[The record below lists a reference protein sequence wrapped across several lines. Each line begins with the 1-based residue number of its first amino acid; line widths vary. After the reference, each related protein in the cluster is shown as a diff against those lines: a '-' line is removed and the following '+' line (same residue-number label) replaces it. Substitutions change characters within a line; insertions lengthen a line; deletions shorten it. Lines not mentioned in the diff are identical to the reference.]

1 MLHSSEIYRNK
12 ILIIL
17 FMIDILRA
25 LDVDSMEDVMKII
38 RQLETEPFDDGEKN
52 NEDIQSLL
60 EVVGFEEGMDCE
72 VETPIQ
78 GRDVP
83 MEVCDFLNIDHQQQQ
98 PILQPFTSNEV
109 KVPQSSSNES
119 FVPQVKE
126 RNL

>member
-1 MLHSSEIYRNK
+1 
-12 ILIIL
+12 
-17 FMIDILRA
+17 MIDILRA

-38 RQLETEPFDDGEKN
+38 RQLETEPFDDEEKN

-60 EVVGFEEGMDCE
+60 EGVDFEVGMDCE
-72 VETPIQ
+72 VEN
-78 GRDVP
+78 P

-109 KVPQSSSNES
+109 KGPQSSSNES

-126 RNL
+126 MNL